1 MPRYGIPS
9 VHHQERA
16 NEEKQDGTEQRA
28 DDGTGSGC
36 GSIGGGILIKHLGY
50 PSFLSLIIL

>member
-1 MPRYGIPS
+1 MPCYGIPS

-16 NEEKQDGTEQRA
+16 DEEEQKRTKQRT

-36 GSIGGGILIKHLGY
+36 GGIGGGILIKHWG
-50 PSFLSLIIL
+50 ILPFFC